1 MPGHGAGREP
11 QVRMIA
17 RIGGL
22 IRAVRPVDPEFAAAL
37 ARRWAEL
44 PETARTPGQVL
55 GRHGVGCE
63 GTHGVFPKC
72 DLACTPC
79 YHSRDANR
87 VRIDGPHTLAEVTS
101 QLRLL
106 RDRRGPRA
114 HAQLIGGEVTLLDP
128 DDHAAALAVMRAHGR
143 EPMSF
148 THGDVGYEYLERLV
162 LGPDGKPRL
171 RRVSFAAH
179 FDSLMFGRRGI
190 PRPPD
195 EASLNPYRA
204 RFAAMFARLR
214 REHKVRS
221 FLAHNM
227 TVTPANL
234 GQVADVVRD
243 CRDMGYGMFSFQP
256 AAFVGDDRRWHE
268 RYRDVTGDQVWAQ
281 IERGVGTRLDYRVF
295 EHGDV
300 RCNRAA
306 YGFWCGDRWYPFLD
320 GGDPRDLAVR
330 DAFFRYLGP
339 VSFTGTP
346 IPLLAARI
354 ALITAAHP
362 RLIVLAGGW
371 AARTVRRTG
380 LRRLLTR
387 RVRPVSYVMH
397 QFMDAADVAP
407 AWELM
412 ERGQASDD
420 PRIRATQQRLAACH
434 YAMAHPET
442 GTLVPACVQHAVLD
456 PEENRRLRVL
466 LPVPDLPGRRPA
478 ATASQAGLADGEGG
492 TRCG

>member
-1 MPGHGAGREP
+1 MVWIRA
-11 QVRMIA
+11 A
-17 RIGGL
+17 A
-22 IRAVRPVDPEFAAAL
+22 RAVRPVDPEFAAAL

-44 PETARTPGQVL
+44 PETARTAGQVL
-55 GRHGVGCE
+55 GRHAVGCE

-72 DLACTPC
+72 NLACTPC

-87 VRIDGPHTLAEVTS
+87 VRVEGPHTVAEVAS

-106 RDRRGPRA
+106 REKRGPRA

-128 DDHAAALAVMRAHGR
+128 DDHAAALAIMRTHGR

-148 THGDVGYEYLERLV
+148 THGDVDYEYLQRLV
-162 LGPDGKPRL
+162 LGPDGKRRL

-214 REHKVRS
+214 REHKVRY

-234 GQVADVVRD
+234 GQVAAVVRD
-243 CRDMGYGMFSFQP
+243 CRHMGYGMFSFQP
-256 AAFVGDDRRWHE
+256 AAFVGDERRWHE
-268 RYRDVTGDQVWAQ
+268 DYRDVTGDQVWAQ
-281 IERGVGTRLDYRVF
+281 IERGAGTKLDYHVF

-306 YGFWCGDRWYPFLD
+306 YGFWAGDRWYPVLD
-320 GGDPRDLAVR
+320 GSDRRDLAAR
-330 DAFFRYLGP
+330 DAFFRYFG
-339 VSFTGTP
+339 VVNFTGTP
-346 IPLLAARI
+346 VPLLAARI
-354 ALITAAHP
+354 TLIAAAHP
-362 RLIVLAGGW
+362 RVLALAARW
-371 AARTVRRTG
+371 AARTARRVG
-380 LRRLLTR
+380 LRQLLTNR
-387 RVRPVSYVMH
+387 IRPVSYVMH
-397 QFMDAADVAP
+397 QFMDAADVTP

-412 ERGQASDD
+412 QCGQTSPD
-420 PRIRATQQRLAACH
+420 PRIQATQERLAACH
-434 YAMAHPET
+434 YAMAHPED
-442 GTLVPACVQHAVLD
+442 GTLVPACVQHSVLD
-456 PEENRRLRVL
+456 PAENARLRTL
-466 LPVPDLPGRRPA
+466 LPLPAVRREIMGQRDISRQAPEA
-478 ATASQAGLADGEGG
+478 A
-492 TRCG
+492 R